1 MPVPLHF
8 HPCML
13 PGPCIS
19 APLHG
24 CTTQFKCSHIGVSL
38 SSRSPCPLPACT
50 CLVCSSRRVDMH
62 TPACAP
68 CCWTSAA
75 GVGRR
80 GPCPGGAP
88 APAAQEPARWG
99 GGAVLTDID
108 ECLSNPCVNGVCR
121 NLAGSYACECAPGS
135 RLGPSGTVCLGER
148 PHGATRAPTPRG
160 VSWVFVGLC
169 AGVGPPGERVGPSPQ
184 TAPKAPAG

>member
-1 MPVPLHF
+1 MHASGTLYICTLARVHNTVQVQSHRCESEQSVPL
-8 HPCML
+8 P
-13 PGPCIS
+13 S
-19 APLHG
+19 
-24 CTTQFKCSHIGVSL
+24 
-38 SSRSPCPLPACT
+38 T
-50 CLVCSSRRVDMH
+50 CLHVPGMLKQARGHAYARVRPLLLDFSSRRGEEGSLSRWGSGSCSSG
-62 TPACAP
+62 A
-68 CCWTSAA
+68 SA
-75 GVGRR
+75 V
-80 GPCPGGAP
+80 
-88 APAAQEPARWG
+88 G